1 MNWRKKLMVGLIGI
15 LCILASLFYFL
26 LYPKLLIFSGYAAK
40 NACSCIFVGGMDEEL
55 VLNEDI
61 NFNLIK
67 YASTEIDYKN
77 KTVTSSVW
85 GMQAKTAYYSPNT
98 GCAMIQTLKPDEIYR
113 FTKNWEI
120 KKYDSLKNWFNYI
133 DTVEYLTKNQTEK
146 LANAISTAFIEDNPL
161 LKKKNTRAAV
171 VLYKGQLVGEQYS
184 SNFNKDSRLFG
195 WSMTKS
201 YTASMVGMLA
211 NEGKF
216 KLDEPTHIKEWQGD
230 DRKNITWKQLL
241 QMNSGLKWKEEYSEV
256 TDAVKMFFMSD
267 GAGEY
272 VVQLPKI
279 GEPNTIWEYSS
290 ATTNIMART
299 LRTYFDSNEEYIRYI
314 YDNLFY
320 KIGMYSMLMET
331 DARGIFVG
339 SSYSLSTARD
349 LAKIGQLYLQ
359 NGNWAGEQI
368 LTKEWVDFVQQPAP
382 NSNNRYGGHF
392 WLNKGGFYP
401 DAPKDMYAITGFMGQ
416 RVYIIPS
423 KELVIVRLGLTEN
436 RSDFDFN
443 EWLSGIIKAVK

>member
-1 MNWRKKLMVGLIGI
+1 MNWKKKIVVGIVSI
-15 LCILASLFYFL
+15 LSILASLFYFL

-40 NACSCIFVGGMDEEL
+40 NVCSCIFVGGMDEEM
-55 VLNEDI
+55 VLTEDV
-61 NFNLIK
+61 NLNLIK
-67 YASTEIDYKN
+67 YASAEIDYKN

-85 GMQAKTAYYSPNT
+85 GMQPKTAYYSPNT
-98 GCAMIQTLKPDEIYR
+98 GCAMIQDLKPEEIYR

-120 KKYDSLKNWFNYI
+120 KKYDSLENWFSYI
-133 DTVEYLTKNQTEK
+133 DTVEYLTKDQAEK
-146 LANAISTAFIEDNPL
+146 LSSAINTGFIEVDPL
-161 LKKKNTRAAV
+161 QKKKNSRAAV
-171 VLYKGQLVGEQYS
+171 VLYKGQLVGEQYATGFTK
-184 SNFNKDSRLFG
+184 NSRLLG

-201 YTASMVGMLA
+201 YIASMIGMLA

-216 KLDEPTHIKEWQGD
+216 KLDEPTHIKEWRHD
-230 DRKNITWKQLL
+230 NRKNITWEQLL
-241 QMNSGLKWKEEYSEV
+241 HMNSGLKWKEEYLDI

-272 VVQLPKI
+272 VVQLPQI
-279 GEPNTIWEYSS
+279 DEPNTTWEYSS
-290 ATTNIMART
+290 GTTNVMARA
-299 LRTYFDSNEEYIRYI
+299 LRTYFDSDGAYIRYI

-339 SSYSLSTARD
+339 SSYSWAIARD
-349 LAKIGQLYLQ
+349 LAKLGQLYLQ

-368 LTKEWVDFVQQPAP
+368 LTKEWVNFVQQPAP

-392 WLNKGGFYP
+392 WLNKGSFYP
-401 DAPKDMYAITGFMGQ
+401 DAPQDMYAITGFMGQ

-423 KELVIVRLGLTEN
+423 KELVIVRLGLTEH
-436 RSDFDFN
+436 RPDFDFN
-443 EWLSGIIKAVK
+443 EWLAGIISAVE